1 MSKLSAN
8 QKRSFKRNG
17 FLVLPDAI
25 DDEQYARAREVLW
38 DVIPE
43 DRDDPDSWFERNGD
57 HDELFHRNSSSDSAS
72 RFTDVEPFEQIFR
85 DVYPYAEEL
94 IGKGV
99 LAGPDERPAE
109 YCLHGGHLLASRE
122 DGELAVDHNGA
133 IGPILQYPSNLV
145 DDRSQP
151 FDYRQGWHV
160 DGGTG
165 PYAVGTDVTYLP
177 FTLGVAVYFDSV
189 EPRGG
194 GFTVWPGSHRA
205 TEEYF
210 QTHTYAEYA
219 ANGGN
224 VLEGIDLGPAMEI
237 TGEAG
242 TLVLWHHN
250 LVHGPAPNHSER
262 VRMAGFQRIAR
273 TDIADVNESHLGDCW
288 LQYDAIRDLE
298 PVMHDSYR

>member
-1 MSKLSAN
+1 MPLLSME
-8 QKRSFKRNG
+8 QKRNFKRNG
-17 FLVLPDAI
+17 FLVLPDALN
-25 DDEQYARAREVLW
+25 EERCEAAREVLW
-38 DVIPE
+38 NVIPE
-43 DRDDPDSWFERNGD
+43 NRNDPESWFVRNGD
-57 HDELFHRNSSSDSAS
+57 HDELLHRASSSDSAS
-72 RFTDVEPFEQIFR
+72 RFTDVEPFEELFR

-94 IGKGV
+94 VGEGV
-99 LAGPDERPAE
+99 LADPEERPME

-122 DGELAVDHNGA
+122 DGGSAVSHEGA
-133 IGPILQYPSNLV
+133 IGPILQYPSNLKN
-145 DDRSQP
+145 DRSEP
-151 FDYRQGWHV
+151 FDYRRAWHV

-177 FTLGVAVYFDSV
+177 FTIAVAVYFDDV

-210 QTHTYAEYA
+210 RTHTYAEYA
-219 ANGGN
+219 ANGNN
-224 VLEGIDLGPAMEI
+224 VLKDLDLGPAMEI

-262 VRMAGFQRIAR
+262 IRMAGFQRIAR
-273 TDIADVNESHLGDCW
+273 TDIAKIGESHLSDCW
-288 LQYDAIRDLE
+288 LQYDEIRDLK
-298 PVMHDSYR
+298 PAMHDPY